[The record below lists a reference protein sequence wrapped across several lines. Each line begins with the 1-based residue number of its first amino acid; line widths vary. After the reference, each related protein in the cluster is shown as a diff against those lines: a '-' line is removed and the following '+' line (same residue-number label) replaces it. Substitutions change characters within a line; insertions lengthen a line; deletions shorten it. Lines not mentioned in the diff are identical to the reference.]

1 MAGEGGSDQ
10 LVRENIYEMYVRN
23 GNKAGFWVVRDS
35 WSDCVAI
42 IRTVDRKQA
51 GALTGAP
58 PYYGNPPVRGGL
70 WDWKL
75 KRWRQ
80 KYFDVTS
87 PGTYAYRRLP
97 KSSQET
103 TPTDTGIGASADA
116 VAPEGPERSEGGER
130 SDLCEG
136 GGGRYPPARVGV
148 AGREA

>member
-1 MAGEGGSDQ
+1 LTAKGGADQ
-10 LVRENIYEMYVRN
+10 VVRENIYQMYVRN

-42 IRTVDRKQA
+42 IRSVDRKTA

-80 KYFDVTS
+80 KYFDVTCG
-87 PGTYAYRRLP
+87 GTYAYRWIG
-97 KSSQET
+97 KSET
-103 TPTDTGIGASADA
+103 TPTDTGMEVAADA
-116 VAPEGPERSEGGER
+116 VAPAGPKRSGGRER
-130 SDLCEG
+130 SDLCAG
-136 GGGRYPPARVGV
+136 GGGRYPPARVGGV
-148 AGREA
+148 GKKG